1 MDAFL
6 GNYIDGAWLVPDAGT
21 PFRSVDPAT
30 AGDVVFEGI
39 SAPQH
44 AALAVR
50 AAAAAWE
57 DWARA
62 SSDERVE
69 ALRRFAKALERRIEP
84 MAQAATREMGKVLRE
99 SRAEARSLLDRI
111 ELVAREQLP
120 RVAPWE
126 APGVDG
132 ECRYHPLGVIA
143 VIGPFNFPLHLV
155 HAHVIPALATGNTVV
170 IKPSERC
177 PLTAQRY
184 VEAFAE
190 AGLPPVLQLVQGNAA
205 VGRALIEAPELRGVA
220 FTGSWPTGHAIQRAL
235 LERPEVLVALE
246 MGGQNMAIVL
256 DDADLDQAL
265 EGVLLG
271 AFLTTGQR
279 CTGTSRVLVQ
289 RGVARAFTKRLVAAA
304 RDLSWGPPTSDV
316 FMGPMASIGD
326 RDRVDAL
333 CAAGVAAGAEPLLVA
348 ARRDGGAWRGPS
360 VHRIRPDHDSA
371 YTREEVFGP
380 DLAVTVVEDLNEAI
394 EVVRSSR
401 YGLSVSL
408 FSADGSALEEVYL
421 RTSVG
426 CVNWNRSTN
435 RASGAFPF
443 GGLGRSGNHRPAGA
457 GAVHYTTYP
466 VQLQWQQPGQLEG
479 DPYVEQAIGAS
490 DPIGTLESRH
500 RMEEECEPYGIYP
513 EFSEDG
519 SLRIPLNQL
528 AQGQP
533 DVAATLA
540 AALVAELETWRV
552 DAEIVDAA
560 VVIAVPTGTLASR
573 DVAEGLAQSLHG
585 IRHLHPARF
594 LGRRPPGSVVPPGPA
609 LSLPRSQAFLERLC
623 QGDFMPD
630 DKKPP
635 VIDVYRSSGPYL
647 ASIDDEPL
655 VLFDA
660 AGQIATHAGGM
671 NAPEVLE
678 TLWNGGFSDRPLANP
693 DTRKAGTPE
702 LSALGA
708 TLRRGAGDQLPWVA
722 FCGSGAEANE
732 IALRIASRRRPGR
745 RAVVAFDGAFHGRT
759 LVALHTTW
767 NPSKRLRFELDGY
780 HARWAPWPTWDH
792 TTPAPPVDLAGFDRR
807 APDAGRALPEDA
819 DALLRAEWESLCT
832 VEAALADDAVV
843 AILVEP
849 MQSEGGERHVTAR
862 FMARLRALATA
873 WGVPFIVDEVQTGFG
888 LGGPFFWHRLQSLP
902 EPPDLVT
909 VAKKC
914 QIGAVLS
921 RWPLD
926 HDGEAHLTGAI
937 RGQVH
942 ARIMSDGGASRCEH
956 DVKARLA
963 KLREAHPTTVLAPRA
978 TGWAFGFD
986 LPTPEAVEHLIA
998 QRLWRGWM
1006 LYGAGSHALRFRLH
1020 PHVDAQALDGLFDRL
1035 DQSLSLLESGE
1046 PPTWRA
1052 DAASDLAR
1060 PWPPRPA
1067 DCPPGYRI
1075 VAVARADWPRIR
1087 PAAEALQ
1094 AVSYEPARRDNL
1106 DLFGALIAQPG
1117 AIALIAYFDGDGQ
1130 EAGAVV
1136 GTALA
1141 FPLEHVAHLDGP
1153 AQDPMLGRGNTLYSA
1168 DVTVHPGHRGT
1179 GLGAALK
1186 EAQIVAAMTAS
1197 RPNGSA
1203 RYAFI
1208 TGRNRVGAT
1217 DAIMGINARYGA
1229 FTVARYTAQYGETD
1243 GVAVYY
1249 RLPLTAPHL
1258 PTVAFQPRPVTSG
1271 VLDLDFGL
1279 SLPLGTVE
1287 HDGPG
1292 MDELT
1297 GPYRRGVMNGAVV
1310 NKLSL
1315 CNFVTPA
1322 VVRSVEM
1329 LRAVAPRSMQHLVL
1343 ASSRAETCDKGLR
1356 AFKYHRGAASIVIS
1370 VGPVWGGETTAAARA
1385 LGRPADDPENWFG
1398 WPRTADPT
1406 LAPEQALDDLRD
1418 LIAREGAERIL
1429 TVVIEPVFARTAR
1442 AVPEDFW
1449 APLRELTREAGIP
1462 LTLLETSTGGYRSG
1476 RGVWRADTLP
1486 VTADAVWYF
1495 AGGQLGLCYLGN
1507 PWYVAEKLTLIST
1520 WDGDEASLIRFC
1532 WRLRAARALPIART
1546 ASRLRELFE
1555 RLGPVDGEGLM
1566 LSVDRPD
1573 ASELRASLAWEGV
1586 RVGLTERGALRL
1598 RPPLNLDESEL
1609 DVLEAAIDEVL
1620 A

>member
-6 GNYIDGAWLVPDAGT
+6 GNYIGGEWVMPTSGAA
-21 PFRSVDPAT
+21 FHSVDPASP
-30 AGDVVFEGI
+30 GEVVFEAV
-39 SAPQH
+39 SSPEH
-44 AALAVR
+44 AALAVT
-50 AAAAAWE
+50 AAADAWE
-57 DWARA
+57 DWARL
-62 SSDERVE
+62 SSEERVE
-69 ALRRFAKALERRIEP
+69 GLRRFAKALERRIEP
-84 MAQAATREMGKVLRE
+84 MAQAVTLEMGKVLRE
-99 SRAEARSLLDRI
+99 ARVEARSLQDRI
-111 ELVAREQLP
+111 ELVARDQLP

-190 AGLPPVLQLVQGNAA
+190 AGLPPVVQLVQGTAD
-205 VGRALIEAPELRGVA
+205 VGRALIAAPELRGVA

-235 LERPEVLVALE
+235 IDRPEVLVALE
-246 MGGQNMAIVL
+246 MGGQNMALVL

-271 AFLTTGQR
+271 AYLTTGQR

-289 RGVARAFTKRLVAAA
+289 RGVAQAFTKRLVAAA
-304 RDLSWGPPTSDV
+304 RDLPWGAPSSDV
-316 FMGPMASIGD
+316 FMGPMASVAD

-333 CAAGVAAGAEPLLVA
+333 CAAGVAAGAEVLLAA
-348 ARRDGGAWRGPS
+348 ARREGGAWRGPS
-360 VHRIRPDHDSA
+360 VHRIAADHDSQ
-371 YTREEVFGP
+371 YTRDEVFGP
-380 DLAVTVVEDLNEAI
+380 DLAITVVEDLNEAI
-394 EVVRSSR
+394 SVVRSSN

-408 FSADGSALEEVYL
+408 FSADSASLEEVYL

-479 DPYVEQAIGAS
+479 DPHIEQAIGAS
-490 DPIGTLESRH
+490 DPIGALEGRH
-500 RMEEECEPYGIYP
+500 RMEEECEAYGIYP
-513 EFSEDG
+513 EFPEDG
-519 SLRIPLNQL
+519 TLRIALDQF
-528 AQGQP
+528 AQGQH
-533 DVAATLA
+533 DVCHMLAT
-540 AALVAELETWRV
+540 ALVEELETWRV
-552 DAEIVDAA
+552 EATIADDAIV
-560 VVIAVPTGTLASR
+560 VSVPPGELASR
-573 DVAEGLAQSLHG
+573 EVADGLAHSLHG

-594 LGRRPPGSVVPPGPA
+594 LGRRPHGSRVPAGPT
-609 LSLPRSQAFLERLC
+609 LSLPRSDAFRARLC
-623 QGDFMPD
+623 HGEFMPD

-635 VIDVYRSSGPYL
+635 VIDVFRSSGPYL
-647 ASIDDEPL
+647 ASIDDDPL

-678 TLWNGGFSDRPLANP
+678 SLWNGGFSDRPLANP

-732 IALRIASRRRPGR
+732 LALRIAGRQRPGR
-745 RAVVAFDGAFHGRT
+745 RAIVAFEGGFHGRT

-767 NPSKRLRFELDGY
+767 NPSKRVRFELDGY
-780 HARWAPWPTWDH
+780 QARWAPWPTWDH
-792 TTPAPPVDLAGFDRR
+792 DASEPPVDIAGYDRR
-807 APDAGRALPEDA
+807 AEPGGRPLPHDA
-819 DALLRAEWESLCT
+819 DDLLRAEWESLST
-832 VEAALADDAVV
+832 VEAAFADDGVV
-843 AILVEP
+843 AVLIEP

-862 FMARLRALATA
+862 FMARLRALALA

-888 LGGPFFWHRLQSLP
+888 LGGPFFWHRRQSLP

-926 HDGEAHLTGAI
+926 DDGETHLTGAI
-937 RGQVH
+937 RGLVH
-942 ARIMSDGGASRCEH
+942 ARIMAGGGAARCEE
-956 DVKARLA
+956 DVLVRLRA
-963 KLREAHPTTVLAPRA
+963 LRERHPDSVLAPRA
-978 TGWAFGFD
+978 TGWSFGFD
-986 LPTPEAVEHLIA
+986 LPNAEAADHLIA

-1020 PHVDAQALDGLFDRL
+1020 PHVDSQALDGLFERL
-1035 DQSLSLLESGE
+1035 ELSLTLMESGE
-1046 PPTWRA
+1046 KPTWRENA
-1052 DAASDLAR
+1052 VSDPAR

-1067 DCPPGYRI
+1067 TCPDGYHI
-1075 VAVARADWPRIR
+1075 AIVARADWPRIR

-1117 AIALIAYFDGDGQ
+1117 AIGLIAYHGGEDLDSGTL
-1130 EAGAVV
+1130 V

-1168 DVTVHPGHRGT
+1168 DVTVHPDHRGT

-1197 RPNGSA
+1197 RPNGA
-1203 RYAFI
+1203 TRYAFI
-1208 TGRNRVGAT
+1208 TGRNRIGAT
-1217 DAIMGINARYGA
+1217 DAIMSINARYGA
-1229 FTVARYTAQYGETD
+1229 FTVARYTAQYGEAD

-1258 PTVAFQPRPVTSG
+1258 PAVAFQPRPTSNAA
-1271 VLDLDFGL
+1271 LDLDFGL

-1292 MDELT
+1292 MSELT
-1297 GPYRRGVMNGAVV
+1297 APYRRGVMNGAVA

-1315 CNFVTPA
+1315 CNFVTPG

-1329 LRAVAPRSMQHLVL
+1329 LRAIAPRTMQHLVL

-1356 AFKYHRGAASIVIS
+1356 AFKYHRGDASVVIS

-1385 LGRPADDPENWFG
+1385 LGRAPGDPENWFG
-1398 WPRTADPT
+1398 WPMTTDPT
-1406 LAPEQALDDLRD
+1406 LDPEQALADVRAVL
-1418 LIAREGAERIL
+1418 AREGPERVL
-1429 TVVIEPVFARTAR
+1429 AVVIEPVYARTAR
-1442 AVPEDFW
+1442 AVPETFW
-1449 APLRELTREAGIP
+1449 APLRELTREAGVP
-1462 LTLLETSTGGYRSG
+1462 LVLLETSTGAYRSG

-1495 AGGQLGLCYLGN
+1495 AGGQLGLCYLGT

-1520 WDGDEASLIRFC
+1520 WDGDEASLLRFC
-1532 WRLRAARALPIART
+1532 WRLRAARALPVART
-1546 ASRLRELFE
+1546 ASRLRELLA
-1555 RLGPVDGEGLM
+1555 RLGPVDGEGLF

-1573 ASELRASLAWEGV
+1573 AGEIRDALAWEGV
-1586 RVGLTERGALRL
+1586 RVGATERGAIRL
-1598 RPPLNLDESEL
+1598 RPPLNLEDSDL

>member
-6 GNYIDGAWLVPDAGT
+6 GNFIDGAWVMPEAGT
-21 PFRSVDPAT
+21 PFHSVDPAT
-30 AGDVVFEGI
+30 PGEVVFEAI

-57 DWARA
+57 DWARLGA
-62 SSDERVE
+62 DERVE
-69 ALRRFAKALERRIEP
+69 ALRRLAKALERRVEP

-126 APGVDG
+126 SPGVAG

-155 HAHVIPALATGNTVV
+155 HAHVIPALATGNAVV

-184 VEAFAE
+184 VEAFTE
-190 AGLPPVLQLVQGNAA
+190 AGMPPVVQLVQGDAA
-205 VGRALIEAPELRGVA
+205 VGRALLEAPELRGVA

-235 LERPEVLVALE
+235 LDRPEVLVALE
-246 MGGQNMAIVL
+246 MGGQNMAVVL

-279 CTGTSRVLVQ
+279 CTGTSRVLVH
-289 RGVARAFTKRLVAAA
+289 RGVADAFVRRLVAAA
-304 RDLSWGPPTSDV
+304 SDLSWGAPDADV
-316 FMGPMASIGD
+316 FMGPMASVAD
-326 RDRVDAL
+326 RDKVDAL
-333 CAAGVAAGAEPLLVA
+333 CAAGVAAGAEVLLAA
-348 ARRDGGAWRGPS
+348 ARREGGAWRGPS
-360 VHRIRPDHDSA
+360 VHRIEADHDSA
-371 YTREEVFGP
+371 YVREEVFGP
-380 DLAVTVVEDLNEAI
+380 DVAVTVVEDLDEAI
-394 EVVRSSR
+394 QVIRGSA

-408 FSADGSALEEVYL
+408 FSADRAGLEELYL

-466 VQLQWQQPGQLEG
+466 VQLLWQEPGVLEG
-479 DPYVEQAIGAS
+479 DPYVEQATLAS
-490 DPIGTLESRH
+490 DPVGALEARH
-500 RMEEECEPYGIYP
+500 RMEEACEAYGVYP
-513 EFSEDG
+513 DFAPDG
-519 SLRIPLNQL
+519 DLRIGLAQL
-528 AQGQP
+528 APGQP
-533 DVAATLA
+533 DVCEMLGRALIDELEAWRVEARIEGGNIVVGVAAGALA
-540 AALVAELETWRV
+540 AKEL
-552 DAEIVDAA
+552 AHA
-560 VVIAVPTGTLASR
+560 
-573 DVAEGLAQSLHG
+573 LAQSLYG
-585 IRHLHPARF
+585 IRRLHPARF
-594 LGRRPPGSVVPPGPA
+594 LGRRPPGSQVPPGPK
-609 LSLPRSQAFLERLC
+609 LSLPRSDAFRARLC
-623 QGDFMPD
+623 RGDFMPD

-635 VIDVYRSSGPYL
+635 VIDVFRSSGPYL

-678 TLWNGGFSDRPLANP
+678 RLWNGSFGDRPVANP

-732 IALRIASRRRPGR
+732 LALRIAERQRPGR
-745 RAVVAFDGAFHGRT
+745 RAIVAFEGAFHGRT
-759 LVALHTTW
+759 MAALHTTW

-780 HARWAPWPTWDH
+780 QARWAPWPTWDH
-792 TTPAPPVDLAGFDRR
+792 ATAEPPVDLGGFDEP
-807 APDAGRALPEDA
+807 APAGGRPLPQGA
-819 DALLRAEWESLCT
+819 DPLLRAEWEALTT
-832 VEAALADDAVV
+832 VEASLADDQVV
-843 AILVEP
+843 AIMVEP

-862 FMARLRALATA
+862 FMARLRALALC
-873 WGVPFIVDEVQTGFG
+873 WQVPFIVDEVQTGFG
-888 LGGPFFWHRLQSLP
+888 LGGPFFWHRRQSLP
-902 EPPDLVT
+902 APPDLVT

-914 QIGAVLS
+914 QVGAVLS

-926 HDGEAHLTGAI
+926 HDGETHLTSAI
-937 RGQVH
+937 RGLVH
-942 ARIMSDGGASRCEH
+942 ARIMAGGGAGRCED
-956 DVKARLA
+956 DVLERLHA
-963 KLREAHPTTVLAPRA
+963 LRERHPTTVLAPRA
-978 TGWAFGFD
+978 TGWSFGFD
-986 LPTPEAVEHLIA
+986 LPSPEAVEHLIA

-1020 PHVDAQALDGLFDRL
+1020 PHVDGPALDGLFERL
-1035 DQSLSLLESGE
+1035 DLSLTLLESGE
-1046 PPTWRA
+1046 PPTWREGA
-1052 DAASDLAR
+1052 VSDAAR

-1067 DCPPGYRI
+1067 ACPEGYHI
-1075 VAVARADWPRIR
+1075 ALVERADWPGIR

-1117 AIALIAYFDGDGQ
+1117 AIGLVAYHGGESVEDG
-1130 EAGAVV
+1130 ELV

-1168 DVTVHPGHRGT
+1168 DVTVHPEHRGT

-1186 EAQIVAAMTAS
+1186 EAQIVAAMTAQ
-1197 RPNGSA
+1197 RPSGA
-1203 RYAFI
+1203 ERYAFI

-1229 FTVARYTAQYGETD
+1229 FTVARYTAQYGDPD
-1243 GVAVYY
+1243 GVALYY

-1258 PTVAFQPRPVTSG
+1258 PPVAFQPRPATNT

-1287 HDGPG
+1287 RDGPG
-1292 MDELT
+1292 MSELT
-1297 GPYRRGVMNGAVV
+1297 GPYTRGVMNGAVV

-1315 CNFVTPA
+1315 CNFVTPG

-1329 LRAVAPRSMQHLVL
+1329 LRAIAPRSMHHLVL

-1356 AFKYHRGAASIVIS
+1356 AFKYHRGDASVVIS
-1370 VGPVWGGETTAAARA
+1370 VGPVWGGETTSAARS
-1385 LGRPADDPENWFG
+1385 LGRTPDDPENWFG
-1398 WPRTADPT
+1398 WPMTADPT
-1406 LAPEQALDDLRD
+1406 LDPEQALSDLEA

-1429 TVVIEPVFARTAR
+1429 AVVIEPVYARTAR
-1442 AVPEDFW
+1442 DVPESFW
-1449 APLRELTREAGIP
+1449 APLRELTRAAGLP
-1462 LTLLETSTGGYRSG
+1462 LVLLETATGAYRSG
-1476 RGVWRADTLP
+1476 RGAWRADTLP

-1520 WDGDEASLIRFC
+1520 WDGDELSLLRFA
-1532 WRLRAARALPIART
+1532 WRLRAARALPIAGT
-1546 ASRLRELFE
+1546 ASRLWDILA
-1555 RLGPVDGEGLM
+1555 RLGPVSGEGLF

-1573 ASELRASLAWEGV
+1573 AAEIRDALAWEGV
-1586 RVGLTERGALRL
+1586 RVGATERGALRV
-1598 RPPLNLDESEL
+1598 RPPLNLEEADLDRLDAAVDE
-1609 DVLEAAIDEVL
+1609 IL